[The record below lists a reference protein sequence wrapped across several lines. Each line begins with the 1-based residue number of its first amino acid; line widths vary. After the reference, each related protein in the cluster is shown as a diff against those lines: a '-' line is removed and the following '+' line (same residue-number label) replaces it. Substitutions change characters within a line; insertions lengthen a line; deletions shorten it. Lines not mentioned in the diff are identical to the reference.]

1 MLIAGLD
8 HVQINAPVGHL
19 AAAQVFFTGFLG
31 LAELQRPQS
40 IAAIE
45 GAWFALP
52 DGRQLHTGVADPFV
66 ASLKGHVCLFCYNL
80 DAVIE
85 RAKAY
90 GVAYEIDERMSIRRL
105 FVHDP
110 WGNRLEVCEGRHASV
125 FKR

>member
-8 HVQINAPVGHL
+8 HVQINAPAGHV
-19 AAAQVFFTGFLG
+19 AAAQVFFAGFLG
-31 LAELQRPQS
+31 LAELKRPDG
-40 IAAIE
+40 IATIE

-66 ASLKGHVCLFCYNL
+66 ASSKGHVCLFCHDL

-85 RAKAY
+85 RAKAHA
-90 GVAYEIDERMSIRRL
+90 VAYRLDNRMSIRRL

-110 WGNRLEVCEGRHASV
+110 WGNRLEICQGRHASIL
-125 FKR
+125 K